1 MSWGQD
7 MPCDIGDPMQFYL
20 FRLLVRCRASPCGRR
35 FVLPSGSFFPL
46 YFSLLRCAPCHSE
59 CGPLRADGSLQRRV
73 LCGLILSLSH
83 FGLPAQTSLLSFSS
97 LSCCFLLH
105 FILVGGVIL
114 PASSVLLSV
123 ALLLACTHTSL
134 SLYILHRLPTGVRSP

>member
-83 FGLPAQTSLLSFSS
+83 FGLPAQTS
-97 LSCCFLLH
+97 
-105 FILVGGVIL
+105 
-114 PASSVLLSV
+114 PSVLL
-123 ALLLACTHTSL
+123 L
-134 SLYILHRLPTGVRSP
+134 SLVLLFAALHNSWRSNIACLICLCCLSPLCSHARTLLSRCTFLVVFPLA